1 MTEALRCTALN
12 ELCKLV
18 RTVDIAKKG
27 LIAQVQTDWV
37 ASIGKDNLGKMLA
50 EGIGEARQSF
60 AELSE
65 PTKSQ
70 QALKNQLDKIDKE
83 INQTKNK

>member
-37 ASIGKDNLGKMLA
+37 ASIVKDDLYTMFKDSMEQA
-50 EGIGEARQSF
+50 KKSF
-60 AELSE
+60 SELPE

-70 QALKNQLDKIDKE
+70 QALKAQLDKINHE
-83 INQTKNK
+83 INQAKNQ

>member
-27 LIAQVQTDWV
+27 LIAQVQTDWL
-37 ASIGKDNLGKMLA
+37 ASIGKDNLEKMLA
-50 EGIGEARQSF
+50 EGIGEARLSF
-60 AELSE
+60 AELPE

-70 QALKNQLDKIDKE
+70 QALKAHLDKLDRE
-83 INQTKNK
+83 IKQAKNQ